1 MSSRSS
7 WWHDYQHLYYI
18 IYIII
23 IYVRAGHV
31 EKGRSV
37 RVMTLVVGELP
48 KRGFERMTS
57 EQDIRSRN
65 EAIGT

>member
-1 MSSRSS
+1 
-7 WWHDYQHLYYI
+7 
-18 IYIII
+18 
-23 IYVRAGHV
+23 
-31 EKGRSV
+31 
-37 RVMTLVVGELP
+37 MTLVVGELP